1 MDARTWDERY
11 AATDQA
17 WSSEPNAFVVSL
29 TEGLVPGTAIDLGTG
44 EGRNARWLAQQGWH
58 VDRRGLLGGR
68 DRPSTICARRRA
80 DRLAGCRPQHVRARP
95 ASTTWC
101 CSPTCTYR
109 RRSPGRCC
117 VGPRHGSRR
126 TGRLVVVSHAVR
138 NATEGVGG
146 PPDPAV
152 LHDEALLRDIATGL
166 TIEHSTRSSVDT
178 AQGTAIDVVLRA
190 RRDG

>member
-58 VDRRGLLGGR
+58 ATAVDFSAVAIDRARSAPGAEQIHWQIADLSTYEPGQQFDLVLLAYLHL
-68 DRPSTICARRRA
+68 PPPLTKPVLRRA
-80 DRLAGCRPQHVRARP
+80 
-95 ASTTWC
+95 ASWVA
-101 CSPTCTYR
+101 P
-109 RRSPGRCC
+109 
-117 VGPRHGSRR
+117 

-152 LHDEALLRDIATGL
+152 LHNEALLRDIATGL
-166 TIEHSTRSSVDT
+166 TIERLDEVERDT

-190 RRDG
+190 RRDD

>member
-58 VDRRGLLGGR
+58 ATAVDFSAVAVDRARSGPDAEQINWQVADLATHKPGR
-68 DRPSTICARRRA
+68 EFDLVLAAYLHLPPPLTKPVLRRA
-80 DRLAGCRPQHVRARP
+80 
-95 ASTTWC
+95 ASWVA
-101 CSPTCTYR
+101 P
-109 RRSPGRCC
+109 
-117 VGPRHGSRR
+117 

-152 LHDEALLRDIATGL
+152 LHDETLLRDIATGL
-166 TIEHSTRSSVDT
+166 TIERLDEVERGT

-190 RRDG
+190 RRDR